1 MKLRISKETL
11 MLDHHFPDVVF
22 PKYTTQIMNLANQNA
37 QGTRPSVVGQ
47 MSELFPLYKDTSDNP
62 SFEGWKEWYL
72 TEHPGAID
80 RATDKIMAQIG
91 NLKEAIQLI
100 DRAMVKRWVTDLVI
114 NKTCKGLYYQPAILA
129 YLAERNQTE
138 WRLANPEEEAKGID
152 GYVGSQAY
160 SIKPES
166 YKMMD
171 RLPETFH
178 IAMIYYSV
186 SANGD
191 LSIEMED

>member
-11 MLDHHFPDVVF
+11 MIDHHFPDVVF
-22 PKYTTQIMNLANQNA
+22 PKYTTQIINLANQNA

-47 MSELFPLYKDTSDNP
+47 MSELFPLYKNTSDNP
-62 SFEGWKEWYL
+62 SLEGWKEWYL
-72 TEHPGAID
+72 KEHPDAID
-80 RATDKIMAQIG
+80 KAADKIMAQIE

-100 DRAMVKRWVTDLVI
+100 DRAMVKKWVTDLVI
-114 NKTCKGLYYQPAILA
+114 NKTCMGLYYQQVILA
-129 YLAERNQTE
+129 YLAERNQTK
-138 WRLANPEEEAKGID
+138 WRLANPDEEAKGID

>member
-11 MLDHHFPDVVF
+11 MLDHRFPAAAF

-47 MSELFPLYKDTSDNP
+47 MSELFPLYKDMSDNP
-62 SFEGWKEWYL
+62 SFEGWKAWYL
-72 TEHPGAID
+72 KEHPDAID
-80 RATDKIMAQIG
+80 KATDKIMAQIG

-100 DRAMVKRWVTDLVI
+100 DRAMVKTWVTDLVI
-114 NKTCKGLYYQPAILA
+114 NKTCMGLYYQQVILA
-129 YLAERNQTE
+129 YLAERNQTV
-138 WRLANPEEEAKGID
+138 WRLADPGEEAKGID

-160 SIKPES
+160 SVKPKT
-166 YKMMD
+166 YKTMD
-171 RLPETFH
+171 RLPEIIRIT
-178 IAMIYYSV
+178 MIYYSV

-191 LSIEMED
+191 LNIEIED

>member
-1 MKLRISKETL
+1 MKLCISKEAL
-11 MLDHHFPDVVF
+11 VLDHHSPAAAF

-47 MSELFPLYKDTSDNP
+47 MSELFPLYMDTSDNP

-160 SIKPES
+160 SIKPEG

-171 RLPETFH
+171 RLPETIH
-178 IAMIYYSV
+178 ITMIYYSI

-191 LSIEMED
+191 LNIEMED

>member
-62 SFEGWKEWYL
+62 SLEGWKEWYL
-72 TEHPGAID
+72 TEHPDAID
-80 RATDKIMAQIG
+80 KATDKIMAQIE

-100 DRAMVKRWVTDLVI
+100 DRAMVEKWVTDLVI
-114 NKTCKGLYYQPAILA
+114 NKTCMGLYYQQVILSC
-129 YLAERNQTE
+129 LAERNQTA

-160 SIKPES
+160 SVKPKT
-166 YKMMD
+166 YKTMD
-171 RLPETFH
+171 RLPET
-178 IAMIYYSV
+178 IRITMIYYSV

-191 LSIEMED
+191 LNIEIED